1 MSEKPG
7 KPEAKK
13 NEQPGGFKSYAHSF
27 IVALGIALVIR
38 AIVIYPFRIPTGSM
52 EDSLL
57 VGDFLLANKFVYGLR
72 SPDWIG
78 IPYTKIGF
86 KIPFF
91 RTPGIRK
98 PVKGDVV
105 IFKYPRDITLNYIKR
120 CVGESGD
127 TILVRDKNL
136 FVNGKRMPD
145 APKSKYIYDLYPA
158 GYSEYAIF
166 PPGSGNRD
174 NYGPVRVPAPGDTFS
189 FPVSMKDQ
197 WFERLQLMLYEGN
210 KLEVSTGGES
220 ILLTVDNQAQWP
232 GAIARLEAS
241 NFYLNG
247 KPLDGTVYTVRNRH
261 YFLMGDNRDNSLDSR
276 YWGFLPER
284 LVVGEALIIYWS
296 WDPDVPFYR
305 LFHKLRWGRL
315 LNLIR

>member
-1 MSEKPG
+1 MSKKPG
-7 KPEAKK
+7 KPEDSK
-13 NEQPGGFKSYAHSF
+13 NQPEGGFKSYMRSF
-27 IVALGIALVIR
+27 LVALLIALVIR
-38 AIVIYPFRIPTGSM
+38 AVVIYPFRIPTGSM
-52 EDSLL
+52 EDTLL

-120 CVGESGD
+120 CVGVSGD
-127 TILVRDKNL
+127 TLVVRDKNL
-136 FVNGKRMPD
+136 FVNGRRIPD
-145 APKSKYIYDLYPA
+145 APKSKYIYDLLPA
-158 GYSEYAIF
+158 GYGDADIF
-166 PPGSGNRD
+166 PLGAGNRD
-174 NYGPVRVPAPGDTFS
+174 NYGPVRVPAPGDTFG
-189 FPVSMKDQ
+189 FAESMKDK
-197 WFERLQLMLYEGN
+197 WFERLQLMVYEGSRV
-210 KLEVSTGGES
+210 EVRTGGES
-220 ILLTVDNQAQWP
+220 IMLTVDNRGNWP
-232 GAIARLEAS
+232 AAIYRLDAS
-241 NFYLNG
+241 HFFVDG
-247 KPLDGTVYTVRNRH
+247 KPLAGMTYTVKTPH
-261 YFLMGDNRDNSLDSR
+261 YFMMGDNRDNSLDSR

-296 WDPDVPFYR
+296 WDPDVPLYR